1 MHLAQVC
8 RHSGSRSQQAA
19 KPPSPEWPRRDAR
32 SVNNARGSPPA
43 WLNPEPSTLKS
54 LLVLSIGPE
63 WGSRIPARQSGAG
76 VLEALGRPFF
86 DLGRFLGASWA
97 MFSHI
102 FAPSHDLNRFFP
114 ILDRFLEVL
123 GWFGEDF
130 GKAFSMF
137 FRIIIEHCDF
147 VKNSVSPRKNHY
159 F

>member
-1 MHLAQVC
+1 M
-8 RHSGSRSQQAA
+8 S
-19 KPPSPEWPRRDAR
+19 PRRDAR

-43 WLNPEPSTLKS
+43 WLNTYPSTLKS
-54 LLVLSIGPE
+54 LLVLGRGPE
-63 WGSRIPARQSGAG
+63 WGSRIPLTPITAG
-76 VLEALGRPFF
+76 VLEALGRHFF

-102 FAPSHDLNRFFP
+102 FAPSRDLNRFFP

-123 GWFGEDF
+123 GWFGEGF
-130 GKAFSMF
+130 GKAFSML

-147 VKNSVSPRKNHY
+147 VKNSASPRKNHY